1 MGDPKIESL
10 KNEIA
15 KNIVNEFNLQISEV
29 LSICE
34 SEIERLMLLHLY
46 RYFQNFRENEYW
58 DKRYFQLEFIED
70 EVILGLPDVSSMEN
84 LLLEARVKKYN
95 YRKFDCVFLNY
106 IGFKVNDDQSES
118 ISINWAKSES
128 NSQMTKSKSTSIDK
142 LIFREFEVRPQYPVT
157 IDGNN
162 YRLDIAIILNRKTYN
177 GKILESRKIALEC
190 DGYDYHSSPEQ
201 KRNDDIRTR
210 KLKKSGWKE
219 VLRYSGRELYNLK
232 RHEVDSL
239 FKEIVDVLY
248 I

>member
-1 MGDPKIESL
+1 MGDPKIEIL

-46 RYFQNFRENEYW
+46 RYFQNFRENGNW

-70 EVILGLPDVSSMEN
+70 EIILGFPDVSPMEN
-84 LLLEARVKKYN
+84 LILEERVKKYN
-95 YRKFDCVFLNY
+95 YRKFEHVFLKY
-106 IGFKVNDDQSES
+106 IGFKVNDDQSEP

-128 NSQMTKSKSTSIDK
+128 NSQMTKSKSTSIDE

-157 IDGNN
+157 IDGKD
-162 YRLDIAIILNRKTYN
+162 YRLDIAITLNRKTYN
-177 GKILESRKIALEC
+177 GEILESRKIALEC

-219 VLRYSGRELYNLK
+219 VLRYSGRELYNLN
-232 RHEVDSL
+232 RQEVDSL